1 MQLGKIF
8 VNVRLQTE
16 IKDQEDQQETVVEAT
31 GELFQ
36 TSRQT
41 VVRFTE
47 KSDEQ
52 ADVATMVT
60 IKSDSVTIKRTGAVE
75 MIQQFRSD
83 QITETIYR
91 HQFGSLRMET
101 DTLDFRYQ
109 PLTIDNKTAKLTLD
123 YRTKLGGEEERV
135 HKLLLTL
142 EEDKS

>member
-1 MQLGKIF
+1 MQPGKIV

-16 IKDQEDQQETVVEAT
+16 IKDEEDQQETVVEAK

-52 ADVATMVT
+52 LDLATMVT
-60 IKSDSVTIKRTGAVE
+60 IKADQVSIKRTGAVE
-75 MIQQFRSD
+75 MIQHFRPN
-83 QITETIYR
+83 QMTETIYR

-101 DTLDFRYQ
+101 ETLDFRYQ
-109 PLTIDNKTAKLTLD
+109 PLTIDNRTARLTLD
-123 YRTKLGGEEERV
+123 YRTKLGGEEERA

>member
-83 QITETIYR
+83 QLTETIYR

>member
-16 IKDQEDQQETVVEAT
+16 IKDQEDQQETIVEAT

-135 HKLLLTL
+135 HKLSLTL

>member
-1 MQLGKIF
+1 MKLGKFLIK
-8 VNVRLQTE
+8 VSLQTE
-16 IKDQEDQQETVVEAT
+16 IDDQHDKQLTTVDAR

-52 ADVATMVT
+52 PDVATMVT
-60 IKSDSVTIKRTGAVE
+60 IKSDRVTIKRTGAVE

-101 DTLDFRYQ
+101 ETLDFQYQ
-109 PLTIDNKTAKLTLD
+109 PLTTNNRTAKLTLD
-123 YRTKLGGEEERV
+123 YRTKLGGEEERA
-135 HKLLLTL
+135 HKLSLTL